1 MIEGTGVDALRVELS
16 PAFQLIMSI
25 SLVVMMFTVALGLKL
40 KDFMDLRKEP
50 WAVGG
55 GVLAQ
60 VLGLPLLTLGL
71 IFWLQPAPSVAL
83 GMIVVASCPGGN
95 VSNALTLFARGD
107 TAYSVSLTSI
117 SAVSAAVVT
126 PISILF
132 WANQYGPTSVL
143 VDTLDVDPS
152 IFLVQTA
159 GLLALPLLA
168 GMSLAHW
175 KPEFASVL
183 RRMLI
188 PVAFTMLVGLILVGA
203 FSNRDVL
210 FSTEHSLIPLVMTHN
225 ALAFVLGGLAGFAMQ
240 LAGAKTRALTF
251 EVGIQNA
258 GLGLLLLLS
267 QFGGVGGAV
276 AVTALW
282 GVWHITAGFILV
294 GLFRGYDHLKNKRS
308 AGT

>member
-188 PVAFTMLVGLILVGA
+188 PVAFTILVGLILVGA

-240 LAGAKTRALTF
+240 LAGAKIRALTF

>member
-1 MIEGTGVDALRVELS
+1 VIEGTGVDALRVELS

-225 ALAFVLGGLAGFAMQ
+225 ALAFVLGGGAGFAMQ
-240 LAGAKTRALTF
+240 LAGAKIRALTF

>member
-16 PAFQLIMSI
+16 PTFQLIMSI

-175 KPEFASVL
+175 RPEFASVL

-188 PVAFTMLVGLILVGA
+188 PVAFTILVGLILVGA

-240 LAGAKTRALTF
+240 LAGAKIRALTF

>member
-225 ALAFVLGGLAGFAMQ
+225 ALAFVLGGGGGFAML
-240 LAGAKTRALTF
+240 LAGAKIRALTF

>member
-16 PAFQLIMSI
+16 PTFQLIMSI

-188 PVAFTMLVGLILVGA
+188 PVAFTILVGLILVGA

-240 LAGAKTRALTF
+240 LAGAKIRALTF

>member
-225 ALAFVLGGLAGFAMQ
+225 ALAFVLGGGAGFAMQ
-240 LAGAKTRALTF
+240 LAGAKIRALTF

>member
-16 PAFQLIMSI
+16 PTFQLIMST

-188 PVAFTMLVGLILVGA
+188 PVAFTILVGLILVGA

-210 FSTEHSLIPLVMTHN
+210 FSTEHSLIQLVMTHN
-225 ALAFVLGGLAGFAMQ
+225 ALAFVLGGLAGFSMQ
-240 LAGAKTRALTF
+240 LAGAKIRALTF

>member
-16 PAFQLIMSI
+16 PTFQLIMSI

-168 GMSLAHW
+168 GMLLAHW

-188 PVAFTMLVGLILVGA
+188 PVAFTILVGLILVGA

>member
-1 MIEGTGVDALRVELS
+1 MIEGTGVDALRVDLS
-16 PAFQLIMSI
+16 PTFQLIMSI
-25 SLVVMMFTVALGLKL
+25 SLVVMMFTVALGLKI

-50 WAVGG
+50 LAVAG

-60 VLGLPLLTLGL
+60 ILGLPLLTLGL
-71 IFWLQPAPSVAL
+71 IILFEPAPSVAL

-95 VSNALTLFARGD
+95 VSNALTLFSRGD

-117 SAVSAAVVT
+117 SAVSAALVT

-132 WANQYGPTSVL
+132 WANQYGPTSAL

-159 GLLALPLLA
+159 GLLALPLFA
-168 GMSLAHW
+168 GMSVAHW
-175 KPEFASVL
+175 KPEIAAKL
-183 RRMLI
+183 RRLLT
-188 PVAFTMLVGLILVGA
+188 PVAFLILVGLILVGA

-210 FSTEHSLIPLVMTHN
+210 FSTEHSLIPLVMGHN
-225 ALAFVLGGLAGFAMQ
+225 ALAFILGGLAGFAMQ
-240 LAGAKTRALTF
+240 LAGAKIRALTF

-282 GVWHITAGFILV
+282 GVWHITAGFVLV
-294 GLFRGYDHLKNKRS
+294 GMFRGYDYLKNTRTS
-308 AGT
+308 

>member
-1 MIEGTGVDALRVELS
+1 MIEGTGVDALRVDLS
-16 PAFQLIMSI
+16 PTFQLIMSI
-25 SLVVMMFTVALGLKL
+25 SLVVMMFTVALGLKI

-50 WAVGG
+50 LAVAG

-60 VLGLPLLTLGL
+60 ILGLPLLTLGL
-71 IFWLQPAPSVAL
+71 IILFEPAPSVAL

-95 VSNALTLFARGD
+95 VSNALTLFSRGD

-117 SAVSAAVVT
+117 SAVSAALVT

-132 WANQYGPTSVL
+132 WANQYGPTSAL

-159 GLLALPLLA
+159 GLLALPLFA
-168 GMSLAHW
+168 GMSVAHW
-175 KPEFASVL
+175 KPEIAARL
-183 RRMLI
+183 RRLLT
-188 PVAFTMLVGLILVGA
+188 PVAFLILVGLILVGA

-210 FSTEHSLIPLVMTHN
+210 FSTEHSLIPLVMGHN
-225 ALAFVLGGLAGFAMQ
+225 ALAFILGGLAGFAMQ
-240 LAGAKTRALTF
+240 LAGAKIRALTF

-282 GVWHITAGFILV
+282 GVWHITAGFVLV
-294 GLFRGYDHLKNKRS
+294 GMFRGYDYLKNTRTS
-308 AGT
+308 

>member
-1 MIEGTGVDALRVELS
+1 MIEGTGVDALRVDLS
-16 PAFQLIMSI
+16 PTFQLIMSI
-25 SLVVMMFTVALGLKL
+25 SLVVMMFTVALGLKI

-50 WAVGG
+50 LAVAG

-60 VLGLPLLTLGL
+60 ILGLPLLTLGL
-71 IFWLQPAPSVAL
+71 IILFEPAPSVAL

-95 VSNALTLFARGD
+95 VSNALTLFSKGD

-117 SAVSAAVVT
+117 SAVSAALVT

-132 WANQYGPTSVL
+132 WANQYGPTSAL

-159 GLLALPLLA
+159 GLLALPLFA
-168 GMSLAHW
+168 GMSVAHW
-175 KPEFASVL
+175 KPEIAARL
-183 RRMLI
+183 RRLLT
-188 PVAFTMLVGLILVGA
+188 PVAFLILVGLILVGA

-210 FSTEHSLIPLVMTHN
+210 FSTEHSLIPLVMGHN
-225 ALAFVLGGLAGFAMQ
+225 ALAFILGGLAGFAMQ
-240 LAGAKTRALTF
+240 LAGAKIRALTF

-282 GVWHITAGFILV
+282 GVWHITAGFVLV
-294 GLFRGYDHLKNKRS
+294 GMFRGYDYIKNTRTS
-308 AGT
+308 

>member
-16 PAFQLIMSI
+16 PTFQLIMST

-159 GLLALPLLA
+159 GLLALPLLG

-225 ALAFVLGGLAGFAMQ
+225 ALAFVLGGGAGFAMQ
-240 LAGAKTRALTF
+240 LAGAKIRALTF

>member
-1 MIEGTGVDALRVELS
+1 
-16 PAFQLIMSI
+16 MSI
-25 SLVVMMFTVALGLKL
+25 SLVVMMFTVALGLKI

-50 WAVGG
+50 LAVAG

-60 VLGLPLLTLGL
+60 ILGLPLLTLGL
-71 IFWLQPAPSVAL
+71 IILFEPTPSVAL

-95 VSNALTLFARGD
+95 ASNALTLFSRGD

-117 SAVSAAVVT
+117 SAVSAALVT

-132 WANQYGPTSVL
+132 WANQYGPTSAL

-159 GLLALPLLA
+159 GLLALPLFA
-168 GMSLAHW
+168 GMSVAHW
-175 KPEFASVL
+175 KPEIAAKL
-183 RRMLI
+183 RRLLT
-188 PVAFTMLVGLILVGA
+188 PVAFLILVGLILVGA

-210 FSTEHSLIPLVMTHN
+210 FSTEHSLIPLVMGHN
-225 ALAFVLGGLAGFAMQ
+225 ALAFILGGLAGFAMQ
-240 LAGAKTRALTF
+240 LAGAKIRALTF

-282 GVWHITAGFILV
+282 GVWHITAGFALV
-294 GLFRGYDHLKNKRS
+294 GMFRGYDYLKNTRTS
-308 AGT
+308 

>member
-1 MIEGTGVDALRVELS
+1 MEGTGVDALRVELS

-225 ALAFVLGGLAGFAMQ
+225 ALAFVLGGGAGFAMQ
-240 LAGAKTRALTF
+240 LAGAKIRALTF

>member
-16 PAFQLIMSI
+16 PTFQLIMST

-183 RRMLI
+183 RHMLI

-225 ALAFVLGGLAGFAMQ
+225 ALAFVLGGGAGFAMQ
-240 LAGAKTRALTF
+240 LAGAKIRALTF

>member
-1 MIEGTGVDALRVELS
+1 VIEGTGVDALRVELS
-16 PAFQLIMSI
+16 PTFQLIMSI

-168 GMSLAHW
+168 GMLLAHW

-188 PVAFTMLVGLILVGA
+188 PVAFTILVGLILVGA

>member
-16 PAFQLIMSI
+16 PTFQLIMSI

-143 VDTLDVDPS
+143 VDRLDVDPS

-188 PVAFTMLVGLILVGA
+188 PVAFTILVGLILVGA

-225 ALAFVLGGLAGFAMQ
+225 ALAFLMGGLAGFAMQ
-240 LAGAKTRALTF
+240 LAGAKIRALTF

-282 GVWHITAGFILV
+282 GVWHITAGFVLV

>member
-16 PAFQLIMSI
+16 PTFQLIMSI
-25 SLVVMMFTVALGLKL
+25 SLVIMMFTVALGLKL
-40 KDFMDLRKEP
+40 KDFIDLRKEP

-55 GVLAQ
+55 GVAAQ

-107 TAYSVSLTSI
+107 TVYSVSLTSI

-132 WANQYGPTSVL
+132 WANQYGPTSAL

-175 KPEFASVL
+175 KPEFAGVV

-188 PVAFTMLVGLILVGA
+188 PVAFAILVGLILVGA
-203 FSNRDVL
+203 VSNRDVL
-210 FSTEHSLIPLVMTHN
+210 FSTEHNLIPLVMTHN
-225 ALAFVLGGLAGFAMQ
+225 ALAFILGGLSGVAMQ
-240 LAGAKTRALTF
+240 LAGAKVRALTF

-294 GLFRGYDHLKNKRS
+294 GLFRGYDHFKNKRKS
-308 AGT
+308 